1 MNEFIIWL
9 IMSIA
14 LIVVDGFTSSFL
26 LVWFG
31 ISGFITA
38 ILAFLGVPMIV
49 QIIVFLIVGTILT
62 FILYPIAKEK
72 FKVNQKTI
80 PSREETYI
88 GKILEAEED
97 IKEKTSLKIDGVLW
111 NAVNKGEKIKKGEK
125 IQVIALEGN
134 KIIIK
139 KLEGEI

>member
-9 IMSIA
+9 IISIA

-31 ISGFITA
+31 ISGFIA
-38 ILAFLGVPMIV
+38 ALLAFLGVPMIV
-49 QIIVFLIVGTILT
+49 QIVVFLIVGTLLA

-72 FKVNQKTI
+72 FKVDQKTL
-80 PSREETYI
+80 PLREETYI

-97 IKEKTSLKIDGVLW
+97 IKEKTSVKIDGVLW
-111 NAVNKGEKIKKGEK
+111 NAVNKGEMIKKGEK
-125 IQVIALEGN
+125 MKVIALEGN

-139 KLEGEI
+139 KVEEEN